1 LSTNPQEW
9 PAPPPLG
16 SSGRPRRGEF
26 FVGWVYGPWVA
37 SSLISVLALRL
48 LLDGDG
54 ATRGLLKLVTMPVL
68 AAAVVLLVV
77 TKVRDGGGPTPWNLF
92 GAGLICF
99 SIGCLART
107 ALASSEGPKP

>member
-1 LSTNPQEW
+1 MSTNPQEW

-37 SSLISVLALRL
+37 ASLISVLALRL

-54 ATRGLLKLVTMPVL
+54 ATRG
-68 AAAVVLLVV
+68 A
-77 TKVRDGGGPTPWNLF
+77 GWGLF
-92 GAGLICF
+92 GSAAICF
-99 SIGCLART
+99 SIGCVCKT
-107 ALASSEGPKP
+107 SWALAQRRR

>member
-1 LSTNPQEW
+1 MSTNPQEW

-37 SSLISVLALRL
+37 ASLISLVALRL

-54 ATRGLLKLVTMPVL
+54 ATR
-68 AAAVVLLVV
+68 AA
-77 TKVRDGGGPTPWNLF
+77 GWGLF
-92 GAGLICF
+92 GSAAICF
-99 SIGCLART
+99 SIGCVCKT
-107 ALASSEGPKP
+107 SWALAQRRR

>member
-1 LSTNPQEW
+1 MSTNPQEW

-37 SSLISVLALRL
+37 ASLISVLALRL

-54 ATRGLLKLVTMPVL
+54 ATR
-68 AAAVVLLVV
+68 AA
-77 TKVRDGGGPTPWNLF
+77 GWGLF
-92 GAGLICF
+92 GSAAICF
-99 SIGCLART
+99 SIGCVCKT
-107 ALASSEGPKP
+107 SWALAQRRR

>member
-26 FVGWVYGPWVA
+26 FVGWGYGPWVA
-37 SSLISVLALRL
+37 ASLISVLALRL

-54 ATRGLLKLVTMPVL
+54 ATR
-68 AAAVVLLVV
+68 AA
-77 TKVRDGGGPTPWNLF
+77 GWGLF
-92 GAGLICF
+92 GSAAICF
-99 SIGCLART
+99 SIGCVCKT
-107 ALASSEGPKP
+107 SWALAQRRR

>member
-37 SSLISVLALRL
+37 ASLISVLALRL

-54 ATRGLLKLVTMPVL
+54 ATR
-68 AAAVVLLVV
+68 AA
-77 TKVRDGGGPTPWNLF
+77 GWGLF
-92 GAGLICF
+92 GSAAICF
-99 SIGCLART
+99 SIGCVCKT
-107 ALASSEGPKP
+107 SWALAQRRR